1 MRVFAVACVVVLA
14 WAVPAGAQYVPPA
27 PAATTPGAP
36 PPPEQNEDPNQGQ
49 EIRLSLPEAVA
60 LGLRQNRQIRSA
72 YLDRTLQKFDIM
84 LAETRFEPKLQ
95 ALSIGASRDWAATP
109 VTGTTITDGVAVGV
123 TPVVRWE
130 LPTGGSLS
138 TGTSVTHSMERGAAA
153 ARDGTTSW
161 TVDLTQPLLKGG
173 GLEVGMAPLRK
184 ARLAEKANVLALK
197 GTVSAQVKAIIDAY
211 YALVLTQQNRV
222 IAGNGLERARG
233 LMEVNRAL
241 IAAGRMADN
250 EIFQTETNI
259 ANQEFAVLR
268 ADNDVTSARRA
279 LLTLLG
285 LDPAAIV
292 VPAEEIVAEPLTVD
306 LPTARALALE
316 NNPDYLR
323 QRVGVEQS
331 RIDLLLAENAALWG
345 LDLTLGHTER
355 RDGATTLGTYGGRA
369 DDAGTSVGLNLTIPL
384 DRRPLQ
390 RDTLAAKVALQ
401 KAEWAVDD
409 AREAVEKGVRDAV
422 RNVDVY
428 WRQLELARRARI
440 LAQRT
445 LEAEMIKL
453 RTGRTS
459 NFQLLSVEDGL
470 RQAEQ
475 QELTAV
481 IAYLGALATLDD
493 QLGTTLDTWS
503 ISLND

>member
-1 MRVFAVACVVVLA
+1 MRMLIAAVVALVAVLA
-14 WAVPAGAQYVPPA
+14 GTVPAVAQYVPPA
-27 PAATTPGAP
+27 PPATMPGAP
-36 PPPEQNEDPNQGQ
+36 PAAEPQGPE
-49 EIRLSLPEAVA
+49 IKLSLPEAVA

-72 YLDRTLQKFDIM
+72 YLDRTLQKFDAM
-84 LAETRFEPKLQ
+84 LSETRFQPKLQ

-109 VTGTTITDGVAVGV
+109 LTGTTISDGVDVGV
-123 TPVVRWE
+123 TPVIRWD

-138 TGTSVTHSMERGAAA
+138 TGTSVRHSMVRGAAA

-173 GLEVGMAPLRK
+173 GLDVGMAPLRK
-184 ARLAEKANVLALK
+184 ARLAEKANILTLK
-197 GTVSAQVKAIIDAY
+197 GTVASQVKAIIDAY
-211 YALVLTQQNRV
+211 YGLVLAQQNRV
-222 IAGNGLERARG
+222 IARNGLERARA

-268 ADNDVTSARRA
+268 ADNDFTAARRS

-285 LDPAAIV
+285 LDPAATV

-306 LPTARALALE
+306 LPTARTLALD

-323 QRVGVEQS
+323 QIIGLEQS
-331 RIDLLLAENAALWG
+331 RLDMMLAENATLWDLG
-345 LDLTLGHTER
+345 LTVGHTER
-355 RDGATTLGTYGGRA
+355 RDGATTLGAYDGRA
-369 DDAGTSVGLNLTIPL
+369 DAAGTSVGLNLTIPL
-384 DRRPLQ
+384 DRRPVQ
-390 RDTLAAKVALQ
+390 RDTLAAKIALQ

-409 AREAVEKGVRDAV
+409 AKEAVEKGVRDAV
-422 RNVDVY
+422 RNVDVF
-428 WRQLELARRARI
+428 WRQLELARRARQ
-440 LAQRT
+440 LAEQT
-445 LEAEMIKL
+445 LEVEMIKL
-453 RTGRTS
+453 RNGRTS
-459 NFQLLSVEDGL
+459 NFQLLSVEDSL

-475 QELTAV
+475 QELSAV
-481 IAYLGALATLDD
+481 IAYLGALATLDQ

>member
-1 MRVFAVACVVVLA
+1 MRTAAACLCALVALA
-14 WAVPAGAQYVPPA
+14 AAPAAAQYVPPA

-36 PPPEQNEDPNQGQ
+36 PPAAEPQGAD
-49 EIRLSLPEAVA
+49 IALSLPEAVA

-72 YLDRTLQKFDIM
+72 YLDRTLQKFDT
-84 LAETRFEPKLQ
+84 LLSETRFEPKLQ
-95 ALSIGASRDWAATP
+95 GVTIGASRDWRATP
-109 VTGTTITDGVAVGV
+109 ATGTTISDDVNVGV
-123 TPVVRWE
+123 TPVIRWD
-130 LPTGGSLS
+130 LPTGGSLT
-138 TGTSVTHSMERGAAA
+138 TGTSVTHSMVRGAAA
-153 ARDGTTSW
+153 ARDGSTSW

-184 ARLAEKANVLALK
+184 ARLGEKSNILALK
-197 GTVSAQVKAIIDAY
+197 GTVSGQVKAIIDAY
-211 YALVLTQQNRV
+211 YTLVLAQQNRV
-222 IAGNGLERARG
+222 IARNGLERARN

-268 ADNDVTSARRA
+268 ADNDFTAARRA

-285 LDPAAIV
+285 LEPTANVI
-292 VPAEEIVAEPLTVD
+292 PGEEVVAEPLTVN
-306 LPTARALALE
+306 LEQARTLAFE

-323 QRVGVEQS
+323 QLIGLEQS
-331 RIDLLLAENAALWG
+331 KIDMMLSENARLWD
-345 LDLTLGHTER
+345 LDLTVGHTES
-355 RDGATTLGTYGGRA
+355 RDGATTLGRYGGQA
-369 DDAGTSVGLNLTIPL
+369 DAAGTSVGLNLTIPL
-384 DRRPLQ
+384 DRRPIQ
-390 RDTLAAKVALQ
+390 RDSLAAKIALQ

-422 RNVDVY
+422 RNVDVF
-428 WRQLELARRARI
+428 WRQLELARRARV
-440 LAQRT
+440 LAEQT
-445 LEAEMIKL
+445 LEVEMVKL
-453 RTGRTS
+453 RNGRTS
-459 NFQLLSVEDGL
+459 NFQLLSVEDSL

-475 QELTAV
+475 QELSAV
-481 IAYLGALATLDD
+481 IAYLGALATLDQ